1 MREACRSYWQI
12 SKHGIK
18 RWEGG
23 RNSKDDAYPSRFTVS
38 CCLRSESTTVEQQ
51 RRGSHLDHPNFH
63 ITPNSRNPK
72 PGCVNRTLLLC
83 GPSPIIPVLSSS
95 RKHKQTQINVT
106 TYSVG
111 RWLKDIVT
119 TLAGFNLFIRD
130 MRSFVT
136 LHVWTCFMKPFL
148 LLMELIEE
156 RWRLQKVI
164 CRSNANAIVVFKF

>member
-1 MREACRSYWQI
+1 MSLLLTNKQTWNKEMR
-12 SKHGIK
+12 
-18 RWEGG
+18 GG

-119 TLAGFNLFIRD
+119 TLAARRFQLVYSRDAVVCYITCMDLLYETLF
-130 MRSFVT
+130 
-136 LHVWTCFMKPFL
+136 
-148 LLMELIEE
+148 
-156 RWRLQKVI
+156 
-164 CRSNANAIVVFKF
+164 VVDGAH

>member
-1 MREACRSYWQI
+1 MR
-12 SKHGIK
+12 
-18 RWEGG
+18 GG

-119 TLAGFNLFIRD
+119 TLAGFNLFIRE